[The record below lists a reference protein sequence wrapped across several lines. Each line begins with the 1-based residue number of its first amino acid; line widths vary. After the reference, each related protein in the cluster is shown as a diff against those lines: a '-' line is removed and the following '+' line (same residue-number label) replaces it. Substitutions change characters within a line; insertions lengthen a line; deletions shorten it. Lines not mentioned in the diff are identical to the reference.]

1 MKVIIQLK
9 GGLGNQMFQYAFT
22 KYISEKT
29 GRKIVIDLSFLN
41 RRDFG
46 PNFAYRNYDL
56 DMFNIEGEVVE
67 QFDEPYELIQEN
79 WDVLH
84 SVQYDLIVKAINSTS
99 ENIYLDGYFPSPI
112 YFNNTIDFFNKFKY
126 NIEENSIELMNE
138 IINSNSVMINIR
150 RTDFVNN
157 DFHGTYGRDYVL
169 KALSHLE
176 NKNDYKFFIFS
187 DDIQWCQE
195 NLSDLGTIVTHEH
208 KGHKFSTY
216 LQLMSLCKVF
226 ILPNSSFAWW
236 SAYLS
241 DSKTKVFYPE
251 KFINVP
257 PYTFEGMYPSDWVK
271 LI

>member
-1 MKVIIQLK
+1 MKVVIQLK

-46 PNFAYRNYDL
+46 DNFAYRDYDL
-56 DMFNIEGEVVE
+56 DIFDIEGDVVNE
-67 QFDEPYELIQEN
+67 FNEPYELIQEN
-79 WDVLH
+79 WNLLH
-84 SVQYDLIVKAINSTS
+84 SVQYNLIIQALNSTS
-99 ENIYLDGYFPSPI
+99 ENIYLDGYFPSPK
-112 YFNNTIDFFNKFKY
+112 YFNNSVEFFNNFKY
-126 NIEENSIELMNE
+126 SIEENSIQLMNE

-176 NKNDYKFFIFS
+176 NKENYKFYIFS

-208 KGHKFSTY
+208 KGYKFSTY
-216 LQLMSLCKVF
+216 LHLMSLCKVF

-241 DSKTKVFYPE
+241 NSKTKVFYPE

-257 PYTFEGMYPSDWVK
+257 PYSFEDMYPNDWIK
-271 LI
+271 IY